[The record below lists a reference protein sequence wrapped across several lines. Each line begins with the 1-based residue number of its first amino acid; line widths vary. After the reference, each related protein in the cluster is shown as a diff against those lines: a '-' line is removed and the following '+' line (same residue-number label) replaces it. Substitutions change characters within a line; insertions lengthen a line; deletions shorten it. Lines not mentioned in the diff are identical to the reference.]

1 MRNVLSPYLS
11 LWESELQGKPIGVRV
26 EDVGKSESLAVM
38 AGIGVAFR
46 DNITPRESGQTSDRC
61 WMTKKLE
68 QLVTRC
74 SVDMG
79 VGKTHWRGLASLI
92 WMTSPTS
99 QYRQGFV
106 LC

>member
-1 MRNVLSPYLS
+1 MGL
-11 LWESELQGKPIGVRV
+11 RV
-26 EDVGKSESLAVM
+26 WDVGGSESPVVM
-38 AGIGVAFR
+38 TGIGVAPR
-46 DNITPRESGQTSDRC
+46 GNITPRESGQTSDRC

-68 QLVTRC
+68 KLVTRC

-99 QYRQGFV
+99 QYRQGF
-106 LC
+106 CSR